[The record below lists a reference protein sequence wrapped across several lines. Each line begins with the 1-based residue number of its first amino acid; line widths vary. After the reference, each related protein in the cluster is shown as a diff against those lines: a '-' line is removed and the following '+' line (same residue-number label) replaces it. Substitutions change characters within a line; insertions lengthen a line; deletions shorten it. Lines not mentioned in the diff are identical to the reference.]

1 MVKLGVVPRCKAT
14 RACGCLTVPYS
25 LLWTTREARGPNTII
40 LAMPTLAFV
49 AWGSVRLIVLCPV
62 SVLHTQA

>member
-1 MVKLGVVPRCKAT
+1 MVKLGVLPRGKAT
-14 RACGCLTVPYS
+14 RACGCLAVSYS
-25 LLWTTREARGPNTII
+25 LLWTTRAARGPNAII

-49 AWGSVRLIVLCPV
+49 AWGSMRLVVLRPA